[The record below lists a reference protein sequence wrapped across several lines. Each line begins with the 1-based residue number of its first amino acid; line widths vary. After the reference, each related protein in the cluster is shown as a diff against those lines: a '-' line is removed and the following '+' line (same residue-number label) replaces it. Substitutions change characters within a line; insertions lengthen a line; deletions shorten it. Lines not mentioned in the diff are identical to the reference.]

1 MKYGEPVFDIL
12 YLLFAIISGC
22 LHWVPDPMKR
32 KNMNIKEAEMLF
44 IELRDYLRQLDQK
57 DLRIQTRNASD
68 AVMYLS
74 EDVSDEE
81 KEEIIRLYYR
91 YLYPSRGGLTDVVL
105 WDSDFEKRIALNA
118 PLERIGKKL
127 AAICRN

>member
-1 MKYGEPVFDIL
+1 
-12 YLLFAIISGC
+12 
-22 LHWVPDPMKR
+22 
-32 KNMNIKEAEMLF
+32 MNIKEAEMLF
-44 IELRDYLRQLDQK
+44 IELRDYLKQLDQK

-68 AVMYLS
+68 AVRYLS
-74 EDVSDEE
+74 EAVSDEE

-91 YLYPSRGGLTDVVL
+91 YLYPPRGGLTDVVL

-118 PLERIGKKL
+118 PLESIGKKL

>member
-1 MKYGEPVFDIL
+1 
-12 YLLFAIISGC
+12 
-22 LHWVPDPMKR
+22 MKR

-68 AVMYLS
+68 AVRYLS
-74 EDVSDEE
+74 EAVSDEE

-91 YLYPSRGGLTDVVL
+91 YLYPPRGGLTDVVL
-105 WDSDFEKRIALNA
+105 WDNDFEKRIALNA

>member
-1 MKYGEPVFDIL
+1 
-12 YLLFAIISGC
+12 
-22 LHWVPDPMKR
+22 
-32 KNMNIKEAEMLF
+32 MNIKEAEMLF

-68 AVMYLS
+68 AVRYLS
-74 EDVSDEE
+74 EAVSDEE

-91 YLYPSRGGLTDVVL
+91 YLYPPRGGLTDVVL
-105 WDSDFEKRIALNA
+105 WDSGDSDYEKRVTLNA